1 MVYVV
6 SNFLSDKECE
16 AFVELGKGKME
27 RATVI
32 TDSDHEVHASRTNDY
47 CFMMRRNRM
56 WESAS
61 FISNYSSD
69 SINNKLV
76 QAGMKEEWV
85 ESINNFITKMALTFK
100 AKFGEDQ
107 LPNVIPI
114 KKETK

>member
-1 MVYVV
+1 
-6 SNFLSDKECE
+6 
-16 AFVELGKGKME
+16 
-27 RATVI
+27 
-32 TDSDHEVHASRTNDY
+32 
-47 CFMMRRNRM
+47 M

-85 ESINNFITKMALTFK
+85 DSLNNFIARMGLTFK
-100 AKFGEDQ
+100 TKFGKDQ

-114 KKETK
+114 KKEVK